1 MPNQARSLSL
11 RRGGG
16 DCQQTTLPGTDTPS
30 SKAREKKLLFLRG
43 TTKAALQLPLGKKD
57 TPKAQSVGDRSEA
70 VPLPSAPCPNL
81 WLRSRTKY
89 LLK

>member
-1 MPNQARSLSL
+1 METASRPPCLAQM
-11 RRGGG
+11 
-16 DCQQTTLPGTDTPS
+16 TPS
-30 SKAREKKLLFLRG
+30 AKTHEKRFLFLRG

-70 VPLPSAPCPNL
+70 FPMPSAPCSNL
-81 WLRSRTKY
+81 RLRSRTKY

>member
-1 MPNQARSLSL
+1 MVTASRPPCLEQIPPAPKHVKRNSFSSEA
-11 RRGGG
+11 
-16 DCQQTTLPGTDTPS
+16 QQKQPS
-30 SKAREKKLLFLRG
+30 SCPWGRR
-43 TTKAALQLPLGKKD
+43 TRQRHNP
-57 TPKAQSVGDRSEA
+57 QSVGDRSEA